1 MAQQLVMEY
10 SSFLSSNSSH
20 SSEEFEMEDCSN
32 NLVSGGDVLV
42 EETAGG
48 VPEFVEEGDVENVSM
63 HTVDY
68 EDFAAGVAQH
78 EATARIVNVPFND
91 SGLFDRISDTG
102 PAVVMVKE
110 EVIHDDDFPP
120 SNYSLAQSELIS
132 PSELFRIEESNAR
145 YEANIAT
152 WEHIEF
158 LKEEE
163 VKRLGDVAL
172 PQVNPT
178 SETSSSLD
186 LTPLQEYQFK
196 LINDSYRLRKEEKEN
211 QVMEALFLA
220 QQELSVTQCTGY
232 GARQGHFV
240 VNRVIEGLLP
250 KINSIQLTQNWLFN
264 KENIF

>member
-1 MAQQLVMEY
+1 MNDCYDNLMSVDDV
-10 SSFLSSNSSH
+10 
-20 SSEEFEMEDCSN
+20 SEE
-32 NLVSGGDVLV
+32 
-42 EETAGG
+42 ETEGV
-48 VPEFVEEGDVENVSM
+48 VPEFVEEGDFEDVSM
-63 HTVDY
+63 HTCDY
-68 EDFAAGVAQH
+68 EDFAVGVAQQ
-78 EATARIVNVPFND
+78 ESTARIANVPLID
-91 SGLFDRISDTG
+91 SGLFDSISDTG
-102 PAVVMVKE
+102 RAFVMVKE
-110 EVIHDDDFPP
+110 EVNHVDDFPP

-132 PSELFRIEESNAR
+132 PSELSRIEECNSR
-145 YEANIAT
+145 FEANIAT
-152 WEHIEF
+152 CEHLEF

-163 VKRLGDVAL
+163 VKRLGDVVL

-250 KINSIQLTQNWLFN
+250 KINSMQLTQNWLFN
-264 KENIF
+264 TENIF